1 VHERVP
7 VADVQPGHLL
17 EPRQTLFVNRF
28 REQCPLREVT
38 IERGLPDARALRY
51 AVQGHG
57 RAVCAQQVD
66 KRVDERLT
74 VALGVAPWP
83 GTWRVQAGSPPWVR
97 INGQ

>member
-28 REQCPLREVT
+28 GEQCPLREVT

-57 RAVCAQQVD
+57 RAVCTGRRCITSSTRAI
-66 KRVDERLT
+66 EW
-74 VALGVAPWP
+74 G
-83 GTWRVQAGSPPWVR
+83 
-97 INGQ
+97 